1 MPWRHGA
8 EEGTGMAAKPQ
19 TAAPSKAAAPQP
31 ENLRLRASLVALLGE
46 HIAGAGLD
54 AATAAEMLGVGE
66 PRIADLLHG
75 RIELF
80 SLDTLVNMLAATGLR
95 LTISIAAATAD

>member
-1 MPWRHGA
+1 MTAKSRTARP
-8 EEGTGMAAKPQ
+8 AAAQ
-19 TAAPSKAAAPQP
+19 AAQQAQQQAAPQA
-31 ENLRLRASLVALLGE
+31 ENMRLRASLAGLLVD

-54 AATAAEMLGVGE
+54 EETAAAMLGVGG

-75 RIELF
+75 RIEHF

-95 LTISIAAATAD
+95 LKISIAAAD